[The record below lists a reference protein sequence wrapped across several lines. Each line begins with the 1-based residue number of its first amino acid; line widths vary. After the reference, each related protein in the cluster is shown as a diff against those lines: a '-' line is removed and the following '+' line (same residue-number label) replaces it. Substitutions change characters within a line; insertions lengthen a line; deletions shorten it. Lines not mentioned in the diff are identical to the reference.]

1 MSADGPDVGQ
11 LLQDLAMSADPADR
25 CRILC
30 DLAMR
35 VWVYDLSLALSY
47 AMDGSAVAREH
58 GLDLQEAQ
66 CSLSAGR
73 TLRLLGRYSDAEKLL
88 LPLRDRFLAAGDRQ
102 AAGLAIRTLSAIY
115 LDLGLLEKALDLN
128 REALAIFEEV
138 GNHRYYCMA
147 LMECADVLKK
157 RKQFDEALAALDN
170 ARMRLAKFTSSDP
183 DDTQWLQLKYTRTLI
198 LSDAGRHAD
207 AITAAEETLEAAA
220 VFRCRDMET
229 GCYGVL
235 ALGFA
240 ELKRFVEM
248 ERWLAC
254 LLTNVDTGSDPYNR
268 IVGWLKCGRALFIA
282 GQNAKAL
289 EFVERA
295 SSIGES
301 VGLTGSV
308 AECHATLADIREAM
322 GDHRAALEHFKAFYE
337 VESQLHKAGIEH
349 RIGQMQMQIKVDHVR
364 METLESA
371 RQDLER
377 LVSARTR
384 ELVLAKEQ
392 AEIANRSKSEFLAH
406 MSHELR
412 TPLNAVIG
420 FAELMQRQVQG
431 PIGSV
436 KYLDYVKDIHDS
448 GRLLLS
454 IINDILDLSKIEAG
468 KQELHCQA
476 TAAEDLF
483 RACLRLVKDR
493 ADQAGVRVSLS
504 VPLDIRPL
512 NVDVRAVK
520 QILLNLLTN
529 AIKFTPQGGRVMLFA
544 SDDGGPEI
552 VLGVSDTGI
561 GIAAADLP
569 RVLEPFGQI
578 ENIFTRTHGGTGL
591 GLPLAKMLAA
601 LHGGRLSIESRLGEG
616 TVVRVWLPAGSTPE
630 VSEPA
635 PLRRSNTH
643 R

>member
-1 MSADGPDVGQ
+1 MSVGDSDVGQ
-11 LLQDLAMSADPADR
+11 LLQDLAMTADPAER
-25 CRILC
+25 CRILRE
-30 DLAMR
+30 LAIK
-35 VWVYDLSLALSY
+35 VWVFDLQLALSY
-47 AMDGSAVAREH
+47 AMDGIAAAREH
-58 GLDLQEAQ
+58 ALELEEAH
-66 CSLSAGR
+66 CSLFAGR
-73 TLRLLGRYSDAEKLL
+73 ILRMLGRYADAESML
-88 LPLRDRFLAAGDRQ
+88 LPLPDRFRAAGDRE

-115 LDLGLLEKALDLN
+115 LDLGLLEQALDFN
-128 REALAIFEEV
+128 AEALAMFKEV
-138 GNHRYYCMA
+138 GNERYYCTA
-147 LMECADVLKK
+147 LLECAEVLKK
-157 RKQFDEALAALDN
+157 RRQFDEALATLDN
-170 ARMRLAKFTSSDP
+170 ARMRLAKLPSSEANNV
-183 DDTQWLQLKYTRTLI
+183 QWLELKYTRTLL
-198 LSDAGRHAD
+198 LSDAARHAD

-220 VFRCRDMET
+220 AFRCRDMET

-240 ELKRFVEM
+240 ELRRFVEM

-254 LLTNVDTGSDPYNR
+254 FLANVDTGSDPYNR

-282 GQNAKAL
+282 GQNDKAL
-289 EFVERA
+289 EFVQRA

-301 VGLTGSV
+301 VGLTGFV
-308 AECHATLADIREAM
+308 AECHATLADIRDAM
-322 GDHRAALEHFKAFYE
+322 GDHRTALQHFKTFYE
-337 VESQLHKAGIEH
+337 AESQLHKAGIEH
-349 RIGQMQMQIKVDHVR
+349 RIGQMQMQIKVDQVR

-377 LVSARTR
+377 LVTARTR

-431 PIGSV
+431 PIGSI

-468 KQELHCQA
+468 KQDLHCQA

-493 ADQAGVRVSLS
+493 ADQAGVRISLS
-504 VPLDIRPL
+504 VPLDIRLL

-601 LHGGRLSIESRLGEG
+601 LHGGRLSIDSKLGEG
-616 TVVRVWLPAGSTPE
+616 TVVRVWLPAASTPD

-635 PLRRSNTH
+635 PLRRSNTY

>member
-1 MSADGPDVGQ
+1 MSV
-11 LLQDLAMSADPADR
+11 DPAER

-47 AMDGSAVAREH
+47 AMDGIAVAHEH
-58 GLDLQEAQ
+58 KLELQEAR
-66 CSLSAGR
+66 CSLYAGR
-73 TLRLLGRYSDAEKLL
+73 MLRLLGRYPEAEKVL
-88 LPLRDRFLAAGDRQ
+88 LPLRDRFLAAGDRE

-115 LDLGLLEKALDLN
+115 LDLGLLEQALDLN
-128 REALAIFEEV
+128 AEALVIFEEV
-138 GNHRYYCMA
+138 GNHRCYCTA
-147 LMECADVLKK
+147 LLECAEVLKK
-157 RKQFDEALAALDN
+157 RKQFDEALATLDS
-170 ARMRLAKFTSSDP
+170 ARMRLAKFAGNDP
-183 DDTQWLQLKYTRTLI
+183 NDVQWLELKYTRTLL
-198 LSDAGRHAD
+198 LSDAGRPTE
-207 AITAAEETLEAAA
+207 AITAAEEALEAAA
-220 VFRCRDMET
+220 TFRCRDIET
-229 GCYGVL
+229 GCFGVL
-235 ALGFA
+235 ALGYA
-240 ELKRFVEM
+240 QLGRFVEM
-248 ERWLAC
+248 ERWLADF
-254 LLTNVDTGSDPYNR
+254 LATVDTGSDPYNR

-282 GQNAKAL
+282 GQNTKAL
-289 EFVERA
+289 DYVQRA
-295 SSIGES
+295 HSIGES
-301 VGLTGSV
+301 VGLTGLV
-308 AECHATLADIREAM
+308 ADCHATLADIHEAI
-322 GDHRAALEHFKAFYE
+322 GDDRTALRHLKAYYAT
-337 VESQLHKAGIEH
+337 ESQLHKAGIEH
-349 RIGQMQMQIKVDHVR
+349 RIGKMQLQIKVDQVR

-377 LVSARTR
+377 LVAERTR

-431 PIGSV
+431 PIGSP

-468 KQELHCQA
+468 KQELHRQVS
-476 TAAEDLF
+476 AADDIC

-493 ADQAGVRVSLS
+493 ADQAGIRISLS
-504 VPLDIRPL
+504 VTPGLRPLD
-512 NVDVRAVK
+512 VDVRAVK

-529 AIKFTPQGGRVMLFA
+529 ASKFTPQGGRVTLFA
-544 SDDGGPEI
+544 TDDGGPDI

-561 GIAAADLP
+561 GIAADDLP

-578 ENIFTRTHGGTGL
+578 ENIFSRTRGGTGL

-601 LHGGRLSIESRLGEG
+601 LHGGRLSIDSKLGEG
-616 TVVRVWLPAGSTPE
+616 TVVKVWLPAAAQD
-630 VSEPA
+630 SEMTEPV
-635 PLRRSNTH
+635 RRTITSH
-643 R
+643 

>member
-1 MSADGPDVGQ
+1 D
-11 LLQDLAMSADPADR
+11 
-25 CRILC
+25 I
-30 DLAMR
+30 
-35 VWVYDLSLALSY
+35 
-47 AMDGSAVAREH
+47 
-58 GLDLQEAQ
+58 
-66 CSLSAGR
+66 
-73 TLRLLGRYSDAEKLL
+73 
-88 LPLRDRFLAAGDRQ
+88 
-102 AAGLAIRTLSAIY
+102 
-115 LDLGLLEKALDLN
+115 
-128 REALAIFEEV
+128 
-138 GNHRYYCMA
+138 
-147 LMECADVLKK
+147 
-157 RKQFDEALAALDN
+157 
-170 ARMRLAKFTSSDP
+170 
-183 DDTQWLQLKYTRTLI
+183 QWLELKYTRTLL

-220 VFRCRDMET
+220 TFRCRDMET

-240 ELKRFVEM
+240 ELHRFVEM

-254 LLTNVDTGSDPYNR
+254 FLANVDTGSDPYNR
-268 IVGWLKCGRALFIA
+268 IVGWLKSGRALLLA
-282 GQNAKAL
+282 GQSAKAL
-289 EFVERA
+289 EFVQRA
-295 SSIGES
+295 SSMGES
-301 VGLTGSV
+301 VGLTGLV
-308 AECHATLADIREAM
+308 AECHATLADIHEAM
-322 GDHRAALEHFKAFYE
+322 GDHRTALQHFKAFYE
-337 VESQLHKAGIEH
+337 TESQLHKAGIEH
-349 RIGQMQMQIKVDHVR
+349 RIGQMQLQLKVDQVR

-377 LVSARTR
+377 LVTARTR

-431 PIGSV
+431 PIGSA

-468 KQELHCQA
+468 KQDLHLQSS
-476 TAAEDLF
+476 AAEDIF

-493 ADQAGVRVSLS
+493 ADQAGLRVSLS
-504 VPLDIRPL
+504 VPLGIRPL

-529 AIKFTPQGGRVMLFA
+529 AIKFTPEGGRVMLFA
-544 SDDGGPEI
+544 TDDGGPEV

-591 GLPLAKMLAA
+591 GLPLAKMLVA
-601 LHGGRLSIESRLGEG
+601 LHGGRL
-616 TVVRVWLPAGSTPE
+616 
-630 VSEPA
+630 
-635 PLRRSNTH
+635 
-643 R
+643 

>member
-1 MSADGPDVGQ
+1 
-11 LLQDLAMSADPADR
+11 MSADPADR

-30 DLAMR
+30 DLVMQ

-47 AMDGSAVAREH
+47 AVDGIATAREH
-58 GLDLQEAQ
+58 GLELQEAR
-66 CSLSAGR
+66 CGLYAGR
-73 TLRLLGRYSDAEKLL
+73 MLRLLGRYKDAESTL
-88 LPLRDRFLAAGDRQ
+88 LPLPDRFHAAGDRE
-102 AAGLAIRTLSAIY
+102 AAGLALRTLSAIY
-115 LDLGLLEKALDLN
+115 LDLGLLEQALDLN
-128 REALAIFEEV
+128 AEALAIFEEV
-138 GNHRYYCMA
+138 GNHRYYCTA
-147 LMECADVLKK
+147 LLECAEVLKK
-157 RKQFDEALAALDN
+157 RKQFEEALATLDN
-170 ARMRLAKFTSSDP
+170 ARMRLAKIAGDNP
-183 DDTQWLQLKYTRTLI
+183 DDVQWLELKYTRTLL

-207 AITAAEETLEAAA
+207 AITAAEEALEAAA
-220 VFRCRDMET
+220 VFRCRDVET

-240 ELKRFVEM
+240 DLQRFVEM
-248 ERWLAC
+248 ERWLASF
-254 LLTNVDTGSDPYNR
+254 LANVDTGSDPYNR
-268 IVGWLKCGRALFIA
+268 IVGWLKCGRALFLA
-282 GQNAKAL
+282 GQHDKAL
-289 EFVERA
+289 EFVQRA
-295 SSIGES
+295 SSIGEG
-301 VGLTGSV
+301 VGLTGFV
-308 AECHATLADIREAM
+308 AECHATLAEIQEAM
-322 GDHRAALEHFKAFYE
+322 GDHSTALQHFKAFYAA
-337 VESQLHKAGIEH
+337 ESQLHKAGIEH
-349 RIGQMQMQIKVDHVR
+349 RIGQMQMQIKVDQVR

-377 LVSARTR
+377 LVAARTR

-561 GIAAADLP
+561 GIAAADLS

-601 LHGGRLSIESRLGEG
+601 LHGGRLSIDSKLGEG
-616 TVVRVWLPAGSTPE
+616 TAVRVWLPAASAPE
-630 VSEPA
+630 ASEPA
-635 PLRRSNTH
+635 PLRRSNTY

>member
-1 MSADGPDVGQ
+1 MT
-11 LLQDLAMSADPADR
+11 ADPAER
-25 CRILC
+25 CRLLC
-30 DLAMR
+30 DVAIQ

-47 AMDGSAVAREH
+47 AMDGVAVAREH
-58 GLDLQEAQ
+58 GLELQEAR

-73 TLRLLGRYSDAEKLL
+73 MLRLLGRYSDAETML
-88 LPLRDRFLAAGDRQ
+88 LPLPDRFRTAGDKGG
-102 AAGLAIRTLSAIY
+102 AGLAIRTLSAIY
-115 LDLGLLEKALDLN
+115 LDLGLLEQALDLN
-128 REALAIFEEV
+128 AEALAIFEEI
-138 GNHRYYCMA
+138 GDQRYYCMA
-147 LMECADVLKK
+147 LMECAEVLKK
-157 RKQFDEALAALDN
+157 RKQFDEALATLDN
-170 ARMRLAKFTSSDP
+170 ARMRFTKFAGDER
-183 DDTQWLQLKYTRTLI
+183 DDIQWLQLKYTRTLL

-207 AITAAEETLEAAA
+207 AITAAEEALEAAA
-220 VFRCRDMET
+220 AFRCRDVET

-240 ELKRFVEM
+240 EVRRFVET

-254 LLTNVDTGSDPYNR
+254 FLANVDTGSDPYNR
-268 IVGWLKCGRALFIA
+268 IVGWLKCGRALFLA
-282 GQNAKAL
+282 GQSDKAL
-289 EFVERA
+289 EFVQRA

-301 VGLTGSV
+301 VGLTGHV
-308 AECHATLADIREAM
+308 AECHATLANIHEAM
-322 GDHRAALEHFKAFYE
+322 GDHRTALQHFKAFYE
-337 VESQLHKAGIEH
+337 TESQLHKAGVEH
-349 RIGQMQMQIKVDHVR
+349 RIAQMRVQLKVDQVR
-364 METLESA
+364 METLETA

-377 LVSARTR
+377 LVAARTR

-392 AEIANRSKSEFLAH
+392 AEVANRSKSEFLAH

-420 FAELMQRQVQG
+420 FAELMHRQVQG
-431 PIGSV
+431 PIGSA
-436 KYLDYVKDIHDS
+436 KYLDYVKDIYDS

-468 KQELHCQA
+468 KQELHIQPSPV
-476 TAAEDLF
+476 EDIF

-493 ADQAGVRVSLS
+493 ADQADVRISLS
-504 VPLDIRPL
+504 VPLGLRAL

-544 SDDGGPEI
+544 TDDGGPDV

-601 LHGGRLSIESRLGEG
+601 LHGGRLSIESKLGEG
-616 TVVRVWLPAGSTPE
+616 TVVRVWLPAALAQD
-630 VSEPA
+630 VAVPA
-635 PLRRSNTH
+635 PLRRTSTSH
-643 R
+643 

>member
-1 MSADGPDVGQ
+1 MSADDSDVGQ
-11 LLQDLAMSADPADR
+11 LLQDLAMTAEPAER
-25 CRILC
+25 CRILR
-30 DLAMR
+30 DLSIK

-47 AMDGSAVAREH
+47 SMEGIAIAREH
-58 GLDLQEAQ
+58 ALELQEAL
-66 CSLSAGR
+66 CSLCAGR
-73 TLRLLGRYSDAEKLL
+73 QLRLLGRYSDAEGML
-88 LPLRDRFLAAGDRQ
+88 LPLPNRFRAAGDRE

-115 LDLGLLEKALDLN
+115 LDLGLLEQALDLN
-128 REALAIFEEV
+128 AEALAIFKDV
-138 GNHRYYCMA
+138 GNERYYCTA
-147 LMECADVLKK
+147 LLECAEVLKK
-157 RKQFDEALAALDN
+157 RKQFDEALATLDN
-170 ARMRLAKFTSSDP
+170 ARMRLARFSGNESD
-183 DDTQWLQLKYTRTLI
+183 DIQWLELKYTRTLL
-198 LSDAGRHAD
+198 LSDAGRHSD
-207 AITAAEETLEAAA
+207 AITSAEEALEAAA
-220 VFRCRDMET
+220 AFRCRDVET

-254 LLTNVDTGSDPYNR
+254 FLANVDTGSDPYNR
-268 IVGWLKCGRALFIA
+268 IVGWLKCGRALLLA
-282 GQNAKAL
+282 GQSAKAL
-289 EFVERA
+289 EFVQRA

-301 VGLTGSV
+301 VGLTGLV
-308 AECHATLADIREAM
+308 AECHATLADIHEAM
-322 GDHRAALEHFKAFYE
+322 GDHRTALQHFKAFYE
-337 VESQLHKAGIEH
+337 TESQLHKAGIEH
-349 RIGQMQMQIKVDHVR
+349 RIGQMQLQLKVDQVR

-371 RQDLER
+371 RQDLEQ
-377 LVSARTR
+377 LVTARTR

-431 PIGSV
+431 PIGSA

-468 KQELHCQA
+468 KQELHRQA
-476 TAAEDLF
+476 SAAEDIF

-504 VPLDIRPL
+504 VPLGIRAL

-544 SDDGGPEI
+544 TDDGGPEV

-561 GIAAADLP
+561 GISAADLP

-601 LHGGRLSIESRLGEG
+601 LHGGRLSIDSKLGEG
-616 TVVRVWLPAGSTPE
+616 TVVRVWLPAAPTE
-630 VSEPA
+630 DVAIPA
-635 PLRRSNTH
+635 PLRRSSTSH
-643 R
+643 

>member
-1 MSADGPDVGQ
+1 MPVDSDVGQ
-11 LLQDLAMSADPADR
+11 LLQDLAMAADPEER
-25 CRILC
+25 CRVLC
-30 DLAMR
+30 DLAVQ

-47 AMDGSAVAREH
+47 AMEGVATAREH
-58 GLDLQEAQ
+58 GLGLQEARA
-66 CSLSAGR
+66 SLCAGR
-73 TLRLLGRYSDAEKLL
+73 MMRLLGRYTDAETML
-88 LPLRDRFLAAGDRQ
+88 LPLPDRFKAAGDRES
-102 AAGLAIRTLSAIY
+102 AGLAIRTLSAIY
-115 LDLGLLEKALDLN
+115 LDLGLLEQALDLN
-128 REALAIFEEV
+128 ADALAIFDEI
-138 GNHRYYCMA
+138 GDQRCYCMA
-147 LMECADVLKK
+147 LMECAEVLKK
-157 RKQFDEALAALDN
+157 RKQFDEALATLDN
-170 ARMRLAKFTSSDP
+170 ARMRLAKFVGDER
-183 DDTQWLQLKYTRTLI
+183 DDIQWLQLKYTRTLL

-207 AITAAEETLEAAA
+207 AITAAEEALEAAA
-220 VFRCRDMET
+220 VFRCRDVET

-248 ERWLAC
+248 ERWLASF
-254 LLTNVDTGSDPYNR
+254 LANVDAGSDPYNR
-268 IVGWLKCGRALFIA
+268 IVGWLKCGRALFVA
-282 GQNAKAL
+282 GQDAKAL
-289 EFVERA
+289 EFVQRA

-301 VGLTGSV
+301 VGLTGLV
-308 AECHATLADIREAM
+308 AECHATLADIQEAM
-322 GDHRAALEHFKAFYE
+322 GDHRTALQHFKAFYE
-337 VESQLHKAGIEH
+337 TESKLHKAGIEH
-349 RIGQMQMQIKVDHVR
+349 RIGQMQLQLKVDQVR

-377 LVSARTR
+377 LVAARTR

-431 PIGSV
+431 PIGSA

-468 KQELHCQA
+468 KQELHRQP
-476 TAAEDLF
+476 TAAEDIF

-493 ADQAGVRVSLS
+493 ADQAGVRISHS
-504 VPLDIRPL
+504 VPPGIRTL

-529 AIKFTPQGGRVMLFA
+529 AIKFTPSGGRVLLFA
-544 SDDGGPEI
+544 SDDGGPDI

-561 GIAAADLP
+561 GIAPDDLP

-601 LHGGRLSIESRLGEG
+601 LHDGRLSIESRLGEG
-616 TVVRVWLPAGSTPE
+616 TVVRVWLPATAAE
-630 VSEPA
+630 NVVAPA
-635 PLRRSNTH
+635 LLRRTNTS

>member
-1 MSADGPDVGQ
+1 
-11 LLQDLAMSADPADR
+11 MSADPAER
-25 CRILC
+25 CRILR
-30 DLAMR
+30 DLTIQ

-47 AMDGSAVAREH
+47 AREGIAVAREH
-58 GLDLQEAQ
+58 GLELDEAR
-66 CSLSAGR
+66 CSLYAGR
-73 TLRLLGRYSDAEKLL
+73 MLRLLGRYSDAESML
-88 LPLRDRFLAAGDRQ
+88 LPLPARFRAAGDRE

-115 LDLGLLEKALDLN
+115 LDLGLLEQALDLN
-128 REALAIFEEV
+128 AQALAIFEEI
-138 GNHRYYCMA
+138 GNHRRYCMA
-147 LMECADVLKK
+147 LMECAEVLKK
-157 RKQFDEALAALDN
+157 RKQFEEALATLDN
-170 ARMRLAKFTSSDP
+170 ARMRLAKLSSNEANDV
-183 DDTQWLQLKYTRTLI
+183 QWLELKYTRTLL
-198 LSDAGRHAD
+198 LSDAARPID

-220 VFRCRDMET
+220 AFRCRDMET

-240 ELKRFVEM
+240 ELQRFVEM

-254 LLTNVDTGSDPYNR
+254 FLANVDTGSDPYNR
-268 IVGWLKCGRALFIA
+268 IVGWLKCGRALFLA

-289 EFVERA
+289 EFVQRA
-295 SSIGES
+295 SSIGEG
-301 VGLTGSV
+301 VGLTGFV
-308 AECHATLADIREAM
+308 AECHSALADIREAM
-322 GDHRAALEHFKAFYE
+322 GDHRTALQHFKAFYE
-337 VESQLHKAGIEH
+337 AESQLHKAGIEH
-349 RIGQMQMQIKVDHVR
+349 RIGQMQMQIKVDQVR

-377 LVSARTR
+377 LVAARTR

-561 GIAAADLP
+561 GIAAADLS

-601 LHGGRLSIESRLGEG
+601 LHGGRLSIDSKLGEG
-616 TVVRVWLPAGSTPE
+616 TAVRVWLPAASTLE
-630 VSEPA
+630 ASEPA
-635 PLRRSNTH
+635 PLRRSNTY

>member
-1 MSADGPDVGQ
+1 
-11 LLQDLAMSADPADR
+11 MSADPAER
-25 CRILC
+25 CRILR
-30 DLAMR
+30 DLAIQ

-47 AMDGSAVAREH
+47 AVDGITIAREH
-58 GLDLQEAQ
+58 GLDLEQAR

-73 TLRLLGRYSDAEKLL
+73 MLRLLGRYSDAESML
-88 LPLRDRFLAAGDRQ
+88 LPLPDRFRAAGDRE

-115 LDLGLLEKALDLN
+115 LDLGLLEQALDLN
-128 REALAIFEEV
+128 AEALAIFEAV
-138 GNHRYYCMA
+138 GNQRYYCTA
-147 LMECADVLKK
+147 LLECAEVLKK
-157 RKQFDEALAALDN
+157 RKQFDEALATLDN
-170 ARMRLAKFTSSDP
+170 ARMRLAKFSGQSNDV
-183 DDTQWLQLKYTRTLI
+183 QWLELKYTQTLL

-207 AITAAEETLEAAA
+207 AITAAEEALEAAA
-220 VFRCRDMET
+220 VFRCRDVET

-240 ELKRFVEM
+240 ELLRFVEM

-254 LLTNVDTGSDPYNR
+254 FLANVDSGSDPYNR
-268 IVGWLKCGRALFIA
+268 IVGWLKCGRALLLA

-289 EFVERA
+289 EFVQRA
-295 SSIGES
+295 SSIGET
-301 VGLTGSV
+301 VGLTGLV
-308 AECHATLADIREAM
+308 AECHATLADIHESS
-322 GDHRAALEHFKAFYE
+322 GDHRTALQHFKAFYE
-337 VESQLHKAGIEH
+337 TESQLHKAGIEH
-349 RIGQMQMQIKVDHVR
+349 RIGQMQLQLKVDQVR

-377 LVSARTR
+377 LVAARTR
-384 ELVLAKEQ
+384 ELVHAKEQ

-431 PIGSV
+431 PIGSP

-468 KQELHCQA
+468 KQELHCRES
-476 TAAEDLF
+476 AAEDIF

-493 ADQAGVRVSLS
+493 ADQAGVRIALS
-504 VPLDIRPL
+504 VPLGMRAL

-529 AIKFTPQGGRVMLFA
+529 AIKFTPEGGRVMLFA
-544 SDDGGPEI
+544 GDDGGPEV

-601 LHGGRLSIESRLGEG
+601 LHGGRLSIDSKLGEG
-616 TVVRVWLPAGSTPE
+616 TTVRVWLPAAPAE
-630 VSEPA
+630 DAAIPAPA
-635 PLRRSNTH
+635 PLRRTSTSH
-643 R
+643 